1 MSLSFKNDG
10 TCGTQ
15 YNAKP
20 CYKERKYFWPR
31 TALFTGKIPR
41 ITFEKVGGERFYIAE
56 NTFFFFFNVSSL
68 GDIITNFLK
77 D

>member
-10 TCGTQ
+10 NCGTQ
-15 YNAKP
+15 YNVKP

-31 TALFTGKIPR
+31 NALLTGKIPR
-41 ITFEKVGGERFYIAE
+41 ITFEKVGGEIFYIVE
-56 NTFFFFFNVSSL
+56 NTFFNVSSL

>member
-1 MSLSFKNDG
+1 MSVSFKNDG

-15 YNAKP
+15 YNVKP

-31 TALFTGKIPR
+31 NALLTGKIPR
-41 ITFEKVGGERFYIAE
+41 ITFEKVGGEIFYIVE
-56 NTFFFFFNVSSL
+56 NTFFNVSSL

>member
-1 MSLSFKNDG
+1 MSVSFKNDG

-15 YNAKP
+15 YNVKP

-31 TALFTGKIPR
+31 NALLTGKIPR
-41 ITFEKVGGERFYIAE
+41 ITFEKVGGEIFYVVE
-56 NTFFFFFNVSSL
+56 NTFFNVSSL

>member
-10 TCGTQ
+10 NCGTQ
-15 YNAKP
+15 YNVKP

-31 TALFTGKIPR
+31 NALLTGKIPR
-41 ITFEKVGGERFYIAE
+41 ITFEKVGGEIFYVVE
-56 NTFFFFFNVSSL
+56 NTFFNVSSL

>member
-1 MSLSFKNDG
+1 MFLSFKNDG

-15 YNAKP
+15 YNVKP

-31 TALFTGKIPR
+31 NALLTGKIPR
-41 ITFEKVGGERFYIAE
+41 ITFEKVGGEIFYIVE
-56 NTFFFFFNVSSL
+56 NTFFNVSSL

>member
-1 MSLSFKNDG
+1 MSVSFKNDG

-15 YNAKP
+15 YNVKP

-31 TALFTGKIPR
+31 NALFTGKIPR
-41 ITFEKVGGERFYIAE
+41 ITFEKVGGEIFYVVE
-56 NTFFFFFNVSSL
+56 NTFFNVSSL
-68 GDIITNFLK
+68 GDIITSFLK